1 MSLVLKLYHHFSD
14 FENYCTN
21 SIGKDLDAFDE
32 KQGTNKLSKFQHIG
46 LGSST

>member
-21 SIGKDLDAFDE
+21 SIGKELDAFDE
-32 KQGTNKLSKFQHIG
+32 KQQVNYLSFNI
-46 LGSST
+46 